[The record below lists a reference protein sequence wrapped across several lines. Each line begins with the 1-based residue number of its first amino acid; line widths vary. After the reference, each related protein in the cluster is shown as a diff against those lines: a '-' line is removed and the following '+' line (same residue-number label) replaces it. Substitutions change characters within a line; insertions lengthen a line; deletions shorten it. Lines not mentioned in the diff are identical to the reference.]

1 MKSPTIRDAALEARA
16 IAEPLEA
23 KQTEKI
29 ERIWE
34 NVATIISLLVIELT
48 LALFVYNEG
57 YGSVYNIP
65 AKIMPLDLKMYLP
78 FAAFIVSI
86 SVYIICYMT
95 IKRRDNVFK
104 KDKFNW
110 EAVAWLGLICLTILN
125 RLHMEKIIGMVACI
139 VVSVIIALLFEVFL
153 LRAKRLKNRN
163 FENKEISEQEKENK
177 IEDYIWNRL
186 FYVYMFR
193 YGVAVIII
201 LTSLAFLL
209 GTTNAKVK
217 SEYQICVYD
226 SQTYAVIVDYDDRV
240 LAEKAYINDNSITIS
255 TGTYR
260 YLPKDS
266 MELSF
271 KSFKSVTIQNDL
283 PLKNLYNTNT

>member
-1 MKSPTIRDAALEARA
+1 MSR
-16 IAEPLEA
+16 
-23 KQTEKI
+23 
-29 ERIWE
+29 
-34 NVATIISLLVIELT
+34 
-48 LALFVYNEG
+48 
-57 YGSVYNIP
+57 
-65 AKIMPLDLKMYLP
+65 
-78 FAAFIVSI
+78 
-86 SVYIICYMT
+86 
-95 IKRRDNVFK
+95 
-104 KDKFNW
+104 
-110 EAVAWLGLICLTILN
+110 
-125 RLHMEKIIGMVACI
+125 
-139 VVSVIIALLFEVFL
+139 L
-153 LRAKRLKNRN
+153 LRYTLKNRN

-271 KSFKSVTIQNDL
+271 KSFK
-283 PLKNLYNTNT
+283 NT

>member
-110 EAVAWLGLICLTILN
+110 EAVAWPGLICLTILN
-125 RLHMEKIIGMVACI
+125 RLHLEKIIGMVACI

>member
-1 MKSPTIRDAALEARA
+1 MSRLLRYT
-16 IAEPLEA
+16 LEA

-125 RLHMEKIIGMVACI
+125 RLHLEKIIGMVACI

-153 LRAKRLKNRN
+153 LRAKRLRTP
-163 FENKEISEQEKENK
+163 NKTEKRSK
-177 IEDYIWNRL
+177 RQQ
-186 FYVYMFR
+186 
-193 YGVAVIII
+193 G
-201 LTSLAFLL
+201 
-209 GTTNAKVK
+209 
-217 SEYQICVYD
+217 
-226 SQTYAVIVDYDDRV
+226 
-240 LAEKAYINDNSITIS
+240 
-255 TGTYR
+255 
-260 YLPKDS
+260 
-266 MELSF
+266 
-271 KSFKSVTIQNDL
+271 
-283 PLKNLYNTNT
+283 